1 MKRRNAELKPE
12 KKIARA
18 EINDWNGEKNKVK
31 KNSRVGG
38 CSWRRGAKAAGSTPC
53 RGASPAP

>member
-31 KNSRVGG
+31 KKTVESE
-38 CSWRRGAKAAGSTPC
+38 AAAGGEGP
-53 RGASPAP
+53 RLA